1 MERFNKFV
9 SLAWYDGFIE
19 FLFRFVAK
27 TSEPLLAAGLVI
39 SAADFLT
46 KGILMRDNPSLTIAW
61 AWTQAL
67 AIESSSGVVFVYALQ
82 SFKARDKVKGIAY
95 VVLAVLLATTG
106 GAMLLIQLLANT
118 NGANESALPVQ
129 FIVLMAILRVTVSI
143 AYVFLCRAKHIRFS
157 GPDDESNAAPGETST
172 SISEETV
179 QVILSKLAKLDLL
192 EQALTQPFTIT
203 QETGGTP
210 LALAESVG
218 ETPFKLG
225 MIERSMYDAM
235 MDNPSDAHELLTLS
249 ESISLDEFTGVLK
262 QRYNQYAS
270 YITPQRVSTVLAYA
284 RSQKVLETSET
295 EEEQTDLT
303 AQIEKL
309 LNISPDIT
317 SREAAAIVGKP
328 HSTVYRHMA
337 RVKQSLQS

>member
-46 KGILMRDNPSLTIAW
+46 KGVLMRDNPSLTIAW

-95 VVLAVLLATTG
+95 VILAVLLATTG

-118 NGANESALPVQ
+118 SGTTESALPVQ
-129 FIVLMAILRVTVSI
+129 FIVMMAILRVTVSI

-157 GPDDESNAAPGETST
+157 GTDDETNTAPGETST
-172 SISEETV
+172 SISDAQFQQLKALISQQMVSITSVDVPQIAAPGESET
-179 QVILSKLAKLDLL
+179 D
-192 EQALTQPFTIT
+192 
-203 QETGGTP
+203 
-210 LALAESVG
+210 
-218 ETPFKLG
+218 
-225 MIERSMYDAM
+225 
-235 MDNPSDAHELLTLS
+235 
-249 ESISLDEFTGVLK
+249 
-262 QRYNQYAS
+262 
-270 YITPQRVSTVLAYA
+270 
-284 RSQKVLETSET
+284 ET
-295 EEEQTDLT
+295 EEEQINLMAQLGRLLT
-303 AQIEKL
+303 M
-309 LNISPDIT
+309 SPDIT
-317 SREAAAIVGKP
+317 SRDAAAIVGKP

-337 RVKQSLQS
+337 QVKQSLQS